1 MNNNKYSAMLPSR
14 KNPRKKFFLHCVI
27 SFMIFSL
34 CLIFFISIKNDF
46 FANIV
51 QQHLTLHKS
60 LPPPEPGKQDLV
72 VLLRDNPLS
81 YNQDINGNTTGFEH
95 DLVIK
100 LAEKLNVKAQ
110 FLLVDNAHFDEFLA
124 NEPYHLAISWLSA
137 DDNSLQSESNLI
149 NIAGK
154 DNSRKLKIN
163 KNRLT
168 QKIIAT
174 KDVLLQNEY
183 TKPIKS
189 TQQLKGKTVHVIA
202 GTRQAQTAKQ
212 LKQKVPDL
220 EIVEV
225 KSGNELDLLENLA
238 NNDLPLHKNVNYV
251 IADEYV
257 DLMSNHIF
265 PNVRKTLTL
274 ANQNKSIVW
283 ILGKQFAFN
292 QNNQNN
298 QNNKNA
304 KNAKNAKNEQ
314 NSQSWESITQNF
326 IADLHKTDY
335 LTKLNDIH
343 FGHLKRLTAIDIA
356 TFLSDIEKILPR
368 YRKYF
373 YEAEKISGLDWRL
386 IAALSYQES
395 HWDPNATSPTNVRGI
410 MMLTEDTADRLKVS
424 NRLNARQSIKAGAVY
439 LNYLKDAFV
448 GAEEPDKTWLALAA
462 YNTGLGGVLGARKL
476 AKKRNANPNNWY
488 EMKKVLPLMA
498 RPGYAES
505 VGSVKVRGG
514 EAVILTE
521 NVRSYYGILQRYD
534 DEWQTQN
541 QPNIEPQNLLEA
553 NKDNKQNLLTT
564 NN

>member
-1 MNNNKYSAMLPSR
+1 MTTMKNTKYSAMLPLK
-14 KNPRKKFFLHCVI
+14 KNHRKKFVLQCVI
-27 SFMIFSL
+27 ALMIFSL

-51 QQHLTLHKS
+51 QQHLNLHKS
-60 LPPPEPGKQDLV
+60 LPPPESGKQDLI

-81 YNQDINGNTTGFEH
+81 YSQDINGNTTGFEH

-124 NEPYHLAISWLSA
+124 NEAYHLAISWLSA
-137 DDNSLQSESNLI
+137 DNDSLQSESNLI
-149 NIAGK
+149 NISGK
-154 DNSRKLKIN
+154 DDSRKLKIN
-163 KNRLT
+163 KNQLT
-168 QKIIAT
+168 QQIIAT

-189 TQQLKGKTVHVIA
+189 IQQLKGKTVHVIA
-202 GTRQAQTAKQ
+202 GTRQAQTAKLLQ
-212 LKQKVPDL
+212 QKVSDL
-220 EIVEV
+220 KIVEV

-257 DLMSNHIF
+257 DLMANHIF

-274 ANQNKSIVW
+274 PNQNKSIVW

-292 QNNQNN
+292 
-298 QNNKNA
+298 
-304 KNAKNAKNEQ
+304 KNEQ
-314 NSQSWESITQNF
+314 HSQSWEDITQNF
-326 IADLHKTDY
+326 IADLHKTKY
-335 LTKLNDIH
+335 LTKLNDIY

-373 YEAEKISGLDWRL
+373 HEAEKISGLDWRL

-505 VGSVKVRGG
+505 VGSVRVRGG

-541 QPNIEPQNLLEA
+541 QPNIEPKNLLQA
-553 NKDNKQNLLTT
+553 NKDSKQNMLST

>member
-1 MNNNKYSAMLPSR
+1 MKNTKYSAMLPLR
-14 KNPRKKFFLHCVI
+14 KNLRKKFILQSI
-27 SFMIFSL
+27 IAFMIFSL

-51 QQHLTLHKS
+51 QQQLNLHKS
-60 LPPPEPGKQDLV
+60 LPPPEPGKQDLI

-81 YNQDINGNTTGFEH
+81 YNQDINGNTSGFEH
-95 DLVIK
+95 DLVMK
-100 LAEKLNVKAQ
+100 LAETLNVKAQ
-110 FLLVDNAHFDEFLA
+110 FLLVDNEHFDEFLA
-124 NEPYHLAISWLSA
+124 NEPYHLAISWLSV
-137 DDNSLQSESNLI
+137 DDNSLHSESNLI

-154 DNSRKLKIN
+154 DDSRKLKIN

-189 TQQLKGKTVHVIA
+189 LQQLKGKTIHVIA
-202 GTRQAQTAKQ
+202 GTRQAQTAKL
-212 LKQKVPDL
+212 LKQKIADL

-257 DLMSNHIF
+257 DLMANHIF
-265 PNVRKTLTL
+265 PNVRKTLNL
-274 ANQNKSIVW
+274 PNKNKSIVW

-292 QNNQNN
+292 
-298 QNNKNA
+298 KND
-304 KNAKNAKNEQ
+304 KNDKNDKNEQ
-314 NSQSWESITQNF
+314 NSQNSQSWENITQNF
-326 IADLHKTDY
+326 IADLHKTNY

-373 YEAEKISGLDWRL
+373 HEAEKVSGLDWRL
-386 IAALSYQES
+386 IAALAYQES

-462 YNTGLGGVLGARKL
+462 YNTGLGGILGARKL
-476 AKKRNANPNNWY
+476 AKKRNSNPNNWY

-534 DEWQTQN
+534 DDWQTQN
-541 QPNIEPQNLLEA
+541 QPNIEPKNLLEA

>member
-1 MNNNKYSAMLPSR
+1 MTTMKNTKYSAMLPLK
-14 KNPRKKFFLHCVI
+14 KNHRKKFILQCVI
-27 SFMIFSL
+27 ALMIFSL

-51 QQHLTLHKS
+51 QQHLNLHKS
-60 LPPPEPGKQDLV
+60 LPPPESGKQDLI

-81 YNQDINGNTTGFEH
+81 YSQDINGNTSGFEH

-110 FLLVDNAHFDEFLA
+110 FLLVDNSHFDEFLA

-137 DDNSLQSESNLI
+137 DNDSLQSESNLI
-149 NIAGK
+149 NISGK
-154 DNSRKLKIN
+154 DDSRKLKIN

-168 QKIIAT
+168 QQIIAT

-189 TQQLKGKTVHVIA
+189 IQQLKGKTVHVIA
-202 GTRQAQTAKQ
+202 GTRQAQTAKLLQ
-212 LKQKVPDL
+212 QKVSDL
-220 EIVEV
+220 KIVEV

-257 DLMSNHIF
+257 DLMANHIF

-274 ANQNKSIVW
+274 PNQNKSIVW

-292 QNNQNN
+292 
-298 QNNKNA
+298 
-304 KNAKNAKNEQ
+304 KNEQ
-314 NSQSWESITQNF
+314 HSQSWENITQNF
-326 IADLHKTDY
+326 IADLHKTKY
-335 LTKLNDIH
+335 LTKLNDIY

-373 YEAEKISGLDWRL
+373 HEAEKISGLDWRL

-505 VGSVKVRGG
+505 VGSVRVRGG

-541 QPNIEPQNLLEA
+541 QPNVEPKNLLQA
-553 NKDNKQNLLTT
+553 NKDSKQNMLST